1 VASKIVFISEEIDFT
16 LKNKL
21 KIRTWL
27 TQIIQSHGF
36 KLSTLNFIFC
46 NDDYLLNINI
56 EYLNHHT
63 LTDIITF
70 DNAEDKG
77 NIDGDIFIS
86 IDRVKENAG
95 IFKVTFEKELLR
107 VLAHGTLHLLGFK
120 DKNAKDQK
128 EMTSKED
135 QCLSLWSIQNEFIF

>member
-1 VASKIVFISEEIDFT
+1 MASKIVFNSEEIDFT

-27 TQIIQSHGF
+27 TQIIQSHGY
-36 KLSTLNFIFC
+36 KLSALNFIFC
-46 NDDYLLNINI
+46 SDDYLLKINI

-70 DNAEDKG
+70 DNAEEKG